1 MFYAEFLPYV
11 RDYYNVVTGGGI
23 HWHNERYQSLLTGCE
38 AALQYILS
46 QEPSKSAARVEL
58 LLKGALS

>member
-23 HWHNERYQSLLTGCE
+23 HWNNERYQSLLWLVSFSFWKMYC
-38 AALQYILS
+38 
-46 QEPSKSAARVEL
+46 
-58 LLKGALS
+58 